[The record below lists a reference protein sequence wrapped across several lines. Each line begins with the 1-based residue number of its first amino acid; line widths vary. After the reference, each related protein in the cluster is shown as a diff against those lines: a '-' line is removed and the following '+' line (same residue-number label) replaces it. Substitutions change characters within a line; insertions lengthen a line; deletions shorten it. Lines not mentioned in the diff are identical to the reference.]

1 MRPLANLDR
10 KPADLNRKIVEDLYC
25 EALMLAD
32 EVRSIFDLTPVREA
46 GDQADRLRLAL
57 SVEGLRTTTRV
68 MHALAWLLNH
78 RAFYAGE
85 LSEFQLR
92 RHSRLPPD
100 REPETANLDLLAAEI
115 CTLVLHSQALH
126 QRIARLDAAWRERYE
141 MQPAAILRLRER
153 LGQAVFKG

>member
-1 MRPLANLDR
+1 MQP
-10 KPADLNRKIVEDLYC
+10 PTDLNHKVVEDLYC

-46 GDQADRLRLAL
+46 GDEADRLRLLL

-68 MHALAWLLNH
+68 MHVLAWLLNH

-100 REPETANLDLLAAEI
+100 RPPEHANLELIEPETRQLILR
-115 CTLVLHSQALH
+115 SQAMH
-126 QRIARLDAAWRERYE
+126 QRIARLDAQWRERYE
-141 MQPAAILRLRER
+141 MQPTAVLRLREQ
-153 LGQAVFKG
+153 LSQAIFKA

>member
-1 MRPLANLDR
+1 M
-10 KPADLNRKIVEDLYC
+10 KPPTDLNRKIVEGLYC

-32 EVRSIFDLTPVREA
+32 EARSIFDLAPIRET
-46 GDQADRLRLAL
+46 GERADRLRLAL

-68 MHALAWLLNH
+68 MHTLAWLLNH

-92 RHSRLPPD
+92 RHSKLPPD
-100 REPETANLDLLAAEI
+100 REPEPANLDLLEPEARA
-115 CTLVLHSQALH
+115 LVAHSQKLH
-126 QRIARLDAAWRERYE
+126 QRIARLDAAWRGRYE

-153 LGQAVFKG
+153 LSQAVFKS